1 MSSAPAAGPALVRV
15 TVASGTRRVDLVLP
29 GAVPVAELVPELA
42 RSVGLLD
49 PAVVHAGYRVVTS
62 RGRELAP
69 DRGLAAQGVGDG
81 GLLAVAARIE
91 EGPARTYDDV
101 VEAMVDVVEHDLAPW
116 DPASGRRAV
125 LGAVT
130 LALCVGAAAV
140 LLQRGS
146 PVAGA
151 AAGVVAAVLAAG
163 AVVLS
168 RVRHQAGPAV
178 AVAWLATAYA
188 AVAGLVPTA
197 GDDPLGGLPVAGG
210 AMVLTGLGCLVGVR
224 HGRALLMPPAVLG
237 AILVATGPLLRATG
251 LDPAAVAAGVIVVAV
266 LAGGGFPRL
275 ALGLTGVSADL
286 PVGDDDAEAAP
297 RPVDRDRV
305 AADARLAHEILVGL
319 SATVGLL
326 LVLAAPLAAARGVAG
341 TLLAVS
347 CCLVVLLRT
356 RRHRSRSEVLVG
368 LASGTAGL
376 AAVAVAVLWLH
387 PGWRPTVAAASV
399 GVGLLLIVVTVL
411 APVASVRRRGLG
423 DRAESIAVLA
433 LLPALVVA
441 SGLFSVIRS

>member
-1 MSSAPAAGPALVRV
+1 MSTTPAAGPALVRV

-62 RGRELAP
+62 RGRELAA
-69 DRGLAAQGVGDG
+69 DRGLAVQGVGDG
-81 GLLAVAARIE
+81 ELLTVAARIE
-91 EGPARTYDDV
+91 EEPDRTYDDV
-101 VEAMVDVVEHDLAPW
+101 VEAMADVVEHDLTPW

-125 LGAVT
+125 LGVVT
-130 LALCVGAAAV
+130 LALCLGAAAL

-146 PVAGA
+146 LVAGA

-168 RVRHQAGPAV
+168 RVRHQTGPAV

-188 AVAGLVPTA
+188 AVAGLVPMT
-197 GDDPLGGLPVAGG
+197 GDDPFAGLPVAGG
-210 AMVLTGLGCLVGVR
+210 AMVFTALGCLVGVR
-224 HGRALLMPPAVLG
+224 DGRALLMPPAVLG
-237 AILVATGPLLRATG
+237 AVLAATGLLLRTTD
-251 LDPAAVAAGVIVVAV
+251 LDPAAVAAGAIVLAV

-275 ALGLTGVSADL
+275 ALGVTGISTDL

-297 RPVDRDRV
+297 RPIDRDRV
-305 AADARLAHEILVGL
+305 TADARLAHEVLVGL
-319 SATVGLL
+319 SATVGVL

-341 TLLAVS
+341 TLLAVL

-356 RRHRSRSEVLVG
+356 RRHRSGSDVFVG
-368 LASGTAGL
+368 LVSGVAGL
-376 AAVAVAVLWLH
+376 AAVAVVVLWLH
-387 PGWRPTVAAASV
+387 PGWRPTVAAVSI
-399 GVGLLLIVVTVL
+399 GVGLLLIVMTVL
-411 APVASVRRRGLG
+411 PPGASMRRGWLG
-423 DRAESIAVLA
+423 DRAESVAVLT
-433 LLPALVVA
+433 LLPVLVVA
-441 SGLFSVIRS
+441 SGLFPGPRL